1 MLCGDI
7 MEIPVLDH
15 VILGDNLFYSYK
27 ENKVGRI
34 KLWGEAKN
42 FIFSYTLFAFGD
54 IKNRKQDNNTLRC
67 EEEYKMEKLMNKM
80 DNMELDMVAGGRGR
94 GGFEIRRPKDNSKS
108 MAANVD
114 ETQMKLPIGKL
125 PIGGGHK
132 INV

>member
-1 MLCGDI
+1 
-7 MEIPVLDH
+7 
-15 VILGDNLFYSYK
+15 
-27 ENKVGRI
+27 
-34 KLWGEAKN
+34 
-42 FIFSYTLFAFGD
+42 
-54 IKNRKQDNNTLRC
+54 
-67 EEEYKMEKLMNKM
+67 MEKLMNKM